1 MRRLRSIRVWIAFF
15 LVLLAGAAA
24 SVVTITPDHSL
35 VVTRFGHPTRVLV
48 ADGIGWRWPAPVERT
63 IRIDNRLNS
72 TSSGFIN
79 TPIADGDAV
88 STLTME
94 AFGVWRVPRDRKAV
108 VTFLR
113 SLRNDQQ
120 EAAALLR
127 KIMQSKM
134 QEIAGSYQLRQLV
147 NTQERATQLADFEAQ
162 VTESARQ
169 GLREEYGIELLAVHL
184 ERMQVPEKTLQSTIE
199 AMAKEREVLAERIL
213 AVGKAQA
220 GQILA
225 QTESEA
231 RTIEAKATEEAASIR
246 AGAIEEANQIYADV
260 FREDPELYRF
270 KRSLDSLETIVGNQT
285 RIIIRS
291 NAAPFE
297 AITNVPEASVAP
309 RADPNPETAP
319 EIGFNQ

>member
-1 MRRLRSIRVWIAFF
+1 MKRLRSLRVWIAVA
-15 LVLLAGAAA
+15 LISLAAA
-24 SVVTITPDHSL
+24 AACVVTITPDHSL
-35 VVTRFGHPTRVLV
+35 VVTRFGNPTRVLV
-48 ADGIGWRWPAPVERT
+48 DNGIGWRWPAPVERT

-94 AFGVWRVPRDRKAV
+94 AFGVWRVPRDEEAV

-120 EAAALLR
+120 EAADLLR
-127 KIMQSKM
+127 KIMQAKL

-147 NTQERATQLADFEAQ
+147 NTQEQATKLEEFEAQ

-169 GLREEYGIELLAVHL
+169 GLRKEYGIDLLAVHL

-213 AVGKAQA
+213 AVGKAKA

-231 RTIEAKATEEAASIR
+231 RTIEARAAEEAASIR
-246 AGAIEEANQIYADV
+246 ASATQEANQIYADV
-260 FREDPELYRF
+260 HREDPELYRF
-270 KRSLDSLETIVGNQT
+270 RRSLDSLEAIVGKQT
-285 RIIIRS
+285 RIIIRG
-291 NAAPFE
+291 NAPPFE
-297 AITNVPEASVAP
+297 AIMNVPSTGIETERDLEAASRPDVGI
-309 RADPNPETAP
+309 TK
-319 EIGFNQ
+319 